1 MSRSTACWSG
11 VVGGEVARSASEA
24 VVEGDG
30 GGQGQ
35 ELGGQACAQGVQFPG
50 AVVFEAEHLL
60 GGLKDA
66 LDALADRG
74 QVRSAAGFVWRR
86 GRAIRAPRSAASRS
100 KSRPA

>member
-1 MSRSTACWSG
+1 MGRSTGGWLG
-11 VVGGEVARSASEA
+11 VVGGEVARRASEA
-24 VVEGDG
+24 VVERDR

-35 ELGGQACAQGVQFPG
+35 ELGGQAGAQGVQFAG

-60 GGLKDA
+60 GGLEDA

-74 QVRSAAGFVWRR
+74 QVRSPAGFVFAA
-86 GRAIRAPRSAASRS
+86 GLTIRAPRSAASRW